1 MRNVILFFTSIFF
14 SLVIIEFSLRAFG
27 MYSNLANTK
36 LVASDAIYERPKN
49 SYQKQKHPDVNYVVT
64 NYYDFD
70 GVKNNT
76 SLTTSKK
83 KNIIA
88 FFGDSFTENVAV
100 DPIFEFSNMLKKK
113 IKNYEIVNYGIGGY
127 EIDSIFLRYNKF
139 KDHDIKYIF
148 YLYFP
153 GDENLSKIV
162 KFDEKNNF
170 VISKIKINYFYQLIG
185 RLNITYLAIDS
196 FYIFRSL
203 FYSNHSVIN
212 VDNYN
217 QILANKIA
225 KSKQQKPQAEL
236 DEFFNILKK
245 FQEVAERNQVNFTVL
260 VFPTKGSIEFF
271 NTFIK
276 NKDYKINY
284 VILNEELNNNPKLR
298 FKNDPHWN
306 EYGNLEYAKNL
317 YDIFSKK
324 KLIADELFDFSSE
337 KKTIDRFYQ
346 LNSR

>member
-153 GDENLSKIV
+153 GDENLSKII
-162 KFDEKNNF
+162 KFDENNNLI
-170 VISKIKINYFYQLIG
+170 ISKIKINYFYQLIG
-185 RLNITYLAIDS
+185 RLNITYLVIDS
-196 FYIFRSL
+196 FYIFRSFL
-203 FYSNHSVIN
+203 YSNHSVIN

-245 FQEVAERNQVNFTVL
+245 FQEVAEHNQVNFTVL

-317 YDIFSKK
+317 YEIFIKK
-324 KLIADELFDFSSE
+324 NLNVNELSNFSIE
-337 KKTIDRFYQ
+337 KNSIDSFYQ
-346 LNSR
+346 LNSK

>member
-88 FFGDSFTENVAV
+88 FFGDSFTENAAV

-153 GDENLSKIV
+153 GDENLSKII
-162 KFDEKNNF
+162 KFDENNNLI
-170 VISKIKINYFYQLIG
+170 ISKIKINYFYQLIG
-185 RLNITYLAIDS
+185 RLNITYLVIDS
-196 FYIFRSL
+196 FYIFRSFL
-203 FYSNHSVIN
+203 YSNHSVIN

-245 FQEVAERNQVNFTVL
+245 FQEVAEHNQVNFTVL

-317 YDIFSKK
+317 YEIFIKK
-324 KLIADELFDFSSE
+324 NLNVNELSNFSIE
-337 KKTIDRFYQ
+337 KNSIDSFYQ
-346 LNSR
+346 LNSK

>member
-27 MYSNLANTK
+27 IYSNLANTK

-100 DPIFEFSNMLKKK
+100 DPIFEFSNILKKK

-153 GDENLSKIV
+153 GDENLSKII
-162 KFDEKNNF
+162 KFDENNNF
-170 VISKIKINYFYQLIG
+170 IISKIKINYFYQFIG
-185 RLNITYLAIDS
+185 RLNITYLVIDS
-196 FYIFRSL
+196 FYVFRSF

-236 DEFFNILKK
+236 EEFFNILKK
-245 FQEVAERNQVNFTVL
+245 FQEDAERNKVTFTAL
-260 VFPTKGSIEFF
+260 VFPTKGSVEFF

-276 NKDYKINY
+276 SKNYKINY
-284 VILNEELNNNPKLR
+284 IILNEELNNNPKLR

-306 EYGNLEYAKNL
+306 EYGNLEFAKSVNEIL
-317 YDIFSKK
+317 IRKKIILDSKLDYVIK
-324 KLIADELFDFSSE
+324 KELIDN
-337 KKTIDRFYQ
+337 FYKF
-346 LNSR
+346 NPK

>member
-27 MYSNLANTK
+27 MYSNLVNTK

-100 DPIFEFSNMLKKK
+100 DPIFEFSNMLKKN

-153 GDENLSKIV
+153 GDENLSKII
-162 KFDEKNNF
+162 KFDENNNLI
-170 VISKIKINYFYQLIG
+170 ISKININYFYQLIG
-185 RLNITYLAIDS
+185 RLNITYLVIDS

-203 FYSNHSVIN
+203 LYSNHSVIN

-317 YDIFSKK
+317 YEIFIKK
-324 KLIADELFDFSSE
+324 KIEC
-337 KKTIDRFYQ
+337 Y
-346 LNSR
+346 

>member
-153 GDENLSKIV
+153 GDENLSKII
-162 KFDEKNNF
+162 KFDENNNLI
-170 VISKIKINYFYQLIG
+170 ISKININYFYQLIG
-185 RLNITYLAIDS
+185 RLNITYLVIDS

-203 FYSNHSVIN
+203 LYSNHSVIN

-317 YDIFSKK
+317 YEIFIKK
-324 KLIADELFDFSSE
+324 KLNVIELSDFSIE
-337 KKTIDRFYQ
+337 KNLIDSFYK

>member
-1 MRNVILFFTSIFF
+1 MRNVVLFFTSIFF

-27 MYSNLANTK
+27 IYSNLANTK

-49 SYQKQKHPDVNYVVT
+49 SYQKQKHPDVNYIVT

-76 SLTTSKK
+76 SVTTSKK

-100 DPIFEFSNMLKKK
+100 DPIFEFSNILKKK

-153 GDENLSKIV
+153 GDENLSNII
-162 KFDEKNNF
+162 KFDENNNF
-170 VISKIKINYFYQLIG
+170 IISKIKINYFYQLIG
-185 RLNITYLAIDS
+185 RLNITYLVIDS
-196 FYIFRSL
+196 FYIFRSFL
-203 FYSNHSVIN
+203 YSNHSVIN

-236 DEFFNILKK
+236 EEFFNILKK
-245 FQEVAERNQVNFTVL
+245 FQQDAERNKVNFTTL
-260 VFPTKGSIEFF
+260 VFPTKGSVEFF

-276 NKDYKINY
+276 SKNYKINY
-284 VILNEELNNNPKLR
+284 IILNEELNTNPKLR

-306 EYGNLEYAKNL
+306 EYGNLEFAKNVNEIL
-317 YDIFSKK
+317 MKKKIILDTKLDYVSKK
-324 KLIADELFDFSSE
+324 ELIDN
-337 KKTIDRFYQ
+337 FYT
-346 LNSR
+346 LNPK

>member
-153 GDENLSKIV
+153 GDENLSKII
-162 KFDEKNNF
+162 KFDENNNLI
-170 VISKIKINYFYQLIG
+170 ISKIKINYFYQLIG
-185 RLNITYLAIDS
+185 RLNITYLVIDS
-196 FYIFRSL
+196 FYIFRGL
-203 FYSNHSVIN
+203 LYSNHSVIN

-260 VFPTKGSIEFF
+260 VFPTKGSIELF

-317 YDIFSKK
+317 YEIFIKK
-324 KLIADELFDFSSE
+324 NLNVNELSNFSIE
-337 KKTIDRFYQ
+337 KNSIDSFYQ
-346 LNSR
+346 SNSK

>member
-14 SLVIIEFSLRAFG
+14 SFVIIEFSLRAFG

-153 GDENLSKIV
+153 GDENLSKII
-162 KFDEKNNF
+162 KFDENNNLI
-170 VISKIKINYFYQLIG
+170 ISKIKINYFYQLIG

-196 FYIFRSL
+196 FYIFRSFL
-203 FYSNHSVIN
+203 YSNHSVIN

-245 FQEVAERNQVNFTVL
+245 FQEVAELNQVNFTVL

-317 YDIFSKK
+317 YEIFIKK
-324 KLIADELFDFSSE
+324 NLNVNELSNFSIE
-337 KKTIDRFYQ
+337 KNSIDSFYQ
-346 LNSR
+346 LNSK

>member
-153 GDENLSKIV
+153 GDENLSKII
-162 KFDEKNNF
+162 KFDENNNL
-170 VISKIKINYFYQLIG
+170 IINKIKINYFYQLIG
-185 RLNITYLAIDS
+185 RLNITYLVIDS

-203 FYSNHSVIN
+203 LYSNHSVIN

-317 YDIFSKK
+317 YEIFIKK
-324 KLIADELFDFSSE
+324 NLNVNELSNFSIE
-337 KKTIDRFYQ
+337 KNSIDSFYQ
-346 LNSR
+346 SNSK

>member
-1 MRNVILFFTSIFF
+1 
-14 SLVIIEFSLRAFG
+14 
-27 MYSNLANTK
+27 
-36 LVASDAIYERPKN
+36 
-49 SYQKQKHPDVNYVVT
+49 
-64 NYYDFD
+64 
-70 GVKNNT
+70 
-76 SLTTSKK
+76 
-83 KNIIA
+83 
-88 FFGDSFTENVAV
+88 
-100 DPIFEFSNMLKKK
+100 MLKKK

-153 GDENLSKIV
+153 GDENLSKII
-162 KFDEKNNF
+162 KFDENNNLI
-170 VISKIKINYFYQLIG
+170 ISKIKINYFYQLIG
-185 RLNITYLAIDS
+185 RLNITYLVIDS
-196 FYIFRSL
+196 FYIFRGL
-203 FYSNHSVIN
+203 LYSNHSVIN

-260 VFPTKGSIEFF
+260 VFPTKGSIELF

-317 YDIFSKK
+317 YEIFIKK
-324 KLIADELFDFSSE
+324 NLNVNELSNFSIE
-337 KKTIDRFYQ
+337 KNSIDSFYQ
-346 LNSR
+346 SNSK

>member
-27 MYSNLANTK
+27 IYSNLANTK
-36 LVASDAIYERPKN
+36 LVASDSIYERPKN
-49 SYQKQKHPDVNYVVT
+49 SYQKQKHPDVNYVIT

-70 GVKNNT
+70 GVKNNKYKKK
-76 SLTTSKK
+76 SKK
-83 KNIIA
+83 KKIIA

-100 DPIFEFSNMLKKK
+100 DPIFEFSNILKKK

-153 GDENLSKIV
+153 GDENLSKII
-162 KFDEKNNF
+162 KFDENNNF
-170 VISKIKINYFYQLIG
+170 IISKIKINYFYQFIG
-185 RLNITYLAIDS
+185 RLNITYLVIDS
-196 FYIFRSL
+196 FYVFRSL

-236 DEFFNILKK
+236 EEFFNILKK
-245 FQEVAERNQVNFTVL
+245 FQEEAERNKVNFTVL
-260 VFPTKGSIEFF
+260 VFPTKGSVEFF

-276 NKDYKINY
+276 SKNYKINY
-284 VILNEELNNNPKLR
+284 IILNEELNNNPKLR

-306 EYGNLEYAKNL
+306 EYGNLEFAKNINEIL
-317 YDIFSKK
+317 IRKKIILDSKLDYVGKK
-324 KLIADELFDFSSE
+324 KLIDN
-337 KKTIDRFYQ
+337 FYK
-346 LNSR
+346 LNPK

>member
-27 MYSNLANTK
+27 IYSNLANTK
-36 LVASDAIYERPKN
+36 LVASDSIYERPKN
-49 SYQKQKHPDVNYVVT
+49 SYQKQKHPDVNYVIT

-76 SLTTSKK
+76 SKTTSKK
-83 KNIIA
+83 KKIIA

-100 DPIFEFSNMLKKK
+100 DPIFEFSNILKKK

-153 GDENLSKIV
+153 GDENLSKII
-162 KFDEKNNF
+162 KFDENNNF
-170 VISKIKINYFYQLIG
+170 IISKIKINYFYQFIG
-185 RLNITYLAIDS
+185 RLNITYLVIDS
-196 FYIFRSL
+196 FYVFRSL

-236 DEFFNILKK
+236 EEFFNILKK
-245 FQEVAERNQVNFTVL
+245 FQEEAERNKVNFTVL
-260 VFPTKGSIEFF
+260 VFPTKGSVEFF

-276 NKDYKINY
+276 SKNYKINY
-284 VILNEELNNNPKLR
+284 IILNEELNNNPKLR

-306 EYGNLEYAKNL
+306 EYGNLEFAKNINEIL
-317 YDIFSKK
+317 IRKKIILDSKLDYVGKK
-324 KLIADELFDFSSE
+324 KLIDN
-337 KKTIDRFYQ
+337 FYK
-346 LNSR
+346 LNPK